1 MLRIRFTSADLARVR
16 VASGPHPLWESVLSI
31 NGLQYHNLPA
41 RYWAWRSAV
50 SEHQDIL
57 RAAYSVVP
65 ASGNFADFLTPSM
78 SSGSSGSSGSSE
90 VDEQFE
96 AIRQVPRA
104 VVRDD
109 LARTY
114 PAAVPRP
121 RWAEDAY
128 DSGRLD
134 PVVQTLERYHHTA
147 VRPVWSAVRTGV
159 EQARQRLTALL
170 LNAGVEGM
178 LSRLHTSI
186 RWHAPVLEADYF
198 TEQTLDLDGRGLL
211 VVPSYFCFGAP
222 VTFIDDELPPTLVL
236 PIQPDDEPFDD
247 TIADLDVLVRLL
259 GPTRAKLLAGLE
271 SAASTSELAHR
282 LGVSPGSI
290 SQHAKV
296 LRESG
301 LITTTRLGQSVDH
314 TLTPLGRAVLRG
326 L

>member
-41 RYWAWRSAV
+41 RYWAWRSAL

-65 ASGNFADFLTPSM
+65 ASGNFADFLTPTSPATD
-78 SSGSSGSSGSSE
+78 
-90 VDEQFE
+90 VDEQFD
-96 AIRQVPRA
+96 AIRRVPQA

-114 PAAVPRP
+114 PAEVPTP
-121 RWAEDAY
+121 RWAEQVY
-128 DSGRLD
+128 DSGRVD

-147 VRPVWSAVRTGV
+147 VRPVWSAVQTGV

-170 LNAGVEGM
+170 LSAGVEGL

-186 RWHAPVLEADYF
+186 RWRDPILEADYL
-198 TEQTLDLDGRGLL
+198 TDQALDLDGRGLL
-211 VVPSYFCFGAP
+211 IVPSYFCFGAP
-222 VTFIDDELPPTLVL
+222 VTFIDGDLPPTLVL
-236 PIQPDDEPFDD
+236 PIQPDDAPVDES
-247 TIADLDVLVRLL
+247 IGDLDVLVRLL
-259 GPTRAKLLAGLE
+259 GPTRAKFLAGLE

-301 LITTTRLGQSVDH
+301 LITTTRFGHSVNH

>member
-41 RYWAWRSAV
+41 RYWAWRSAL

-65 ASGNFADFLTPSM
+65 ASGNFADFLTPTSPATD
-78 SSGSSGSSGSSE
+78 
-90 VDEQFE
+90 VDEQFD
-96 AIRQVPRA
+96 AIRRVPQA

-114 PAAVPRP
+114 PAEVPTP
-121 RWAEDAY
+121 RWAEQVY
-128 DSGRLD
+128 DSGRVD

-147 VRPVWSAVRTGV
+147 VRPVWGAVQTGV

-170 LNAGVEGM
+170 LSAGVEGL

-186 RWHAPVLEADYF
+186 RWRDPVLEADYL
-198 TEQTLDLDGRGLL
+198 TDQTLDLDGRGLL
-211 VVPSYFCFGAP
+211 IVPSYFCFGAP
-222 VTFIDDELPPTLVL
+222 VTFIDGDLPPTLVL
-236 PIQPDDEPFDD
+236 PIQPDDAPVDES
-247 TIADLDVLVRLL
+247 IGDLDVLVRLL
-259 GPTRAKLLAGLE
+259 GPTRAKFLAGLE

-301 LITTTRLGQSVDH
+301 LITTTRFGHSVNH

>member
-16 VASGPHPLWESVLSI
+16 VASEPHPLWESVLSI

-41 RYWAWRSAV
+41 RYWAWRSAL
-50 SEHQDIL
+50 SEHQDML

-65 ASGNFADFLTPSM
+65 ASGNFADFLTPTSPATD
-78 SSGSSGSSGSSE
+78 
-90 VDEQFE
+90 VDEHFD
-96 AIRQVPRA
+96 AIRRVPRA

-114 PAAVPRP
+114 PATVPTP
-121 RWAEDAY
+121 RWAEQVY
-128 DSGRLD
+128 DSGRVD

-147 VRPVWSAVRTGV
+147 VRPVWSAVQTGV

-170 LNAGVEGM
+170 LSAGVEGL

-186 RWHAPVLEADYF
+186 RWRDPVLEADYV
-198 TEQTLDLDGRGLL
+198 TDQTLDLDGRGLL
-211 VVPSYFCFGAP
+211 IVPSYFCFGAP
-222 VTFIDDELPPTLVL
+222 VTFIDGDLPPTLVL
-236 PIQPDDEPFDD
+236 PIQPDDAPVDES
-247 TIADLDVLVRLL
+247 IGDLDVLVRLL
-259 GPTRAKLLAGLE
+259 GPTRARFLAGLE

-301 LITTTRLGQSVDH
+301 LITTTRFGHSVNH

>member
-50 SEHQDIL
+50 SEHPDIL

-65 ASGNFADFLTPSM
+65 ASGNFADFLTPPM
-78 SSGSSGSSGSSE
+78 QSGTTSVE
-90 VDEQFE
+90 EQLD
-96 AIRQVPRA
+96 AIRRVPRA

-114 PAAVPRP
+114 PAAVQTP
-121 RWAEDAY
+121 RWAERAH

-134 PVVQTLERYHHTA
+134 PVVRTLERYHHTA

-178 LSRLHTSI
+178 LSRLHPSI
-186 RWHAPVLEADYF
+186 RWRDPVLEADYV
-198 TEQTLDLDGRGLL
+198 TDQTLDLDGRGLL

-222 VTFIDDELPPTLVL
+222 VTFIDGDLPPTLVL
-236 PIQPDDEPFDD
+236 PIQPDDVPVDER
-247 TIADLDVLVRLL
+247 IADLDVLVRLL

-271 SAASTSELAHR
+271 LAASTSELAHR

-296 LRESG
+296 LRESS
-301 LITTTRLGQSVDH
+301 LITTTRFGHSVDH

>member
-41 RYWAWRSAV
+41 RYWAWRSAL

-65 ASGNFADFLTPSM
+65 ASGNFADFLTPS
-78 SSGSSGSSGSSE
+78 SPSGPD

-114 PAAVPRP
+114 PAAVPTP
-121 RWAEDAY
+121 QWAGHAY

-147 VRPVWSAVRTGV
+147 VRPVWSAIQTGV

-178 LSRLHTSI
+178 LGGLHTSI
-186 RWHAPVLEADYF
+186 RWRAPVLEADYF
-198 TEQTLDLDGRGLL
+198 TDQTLDLDGRGLL

-222 VTFIDDELPPTLVL
+222 VTFIDGDLPPTLVL
-236 PIQPDDEPFDD
+236 PIQPDDEPFDEA
-247 TIADLDVLVRLL
+247 TGDLDVLVRLL

-271 SAASTSELAHR
+271 NAASTTEVAHR

-301 LITTTRLGQSVDH
+301 LITTTRFGHSVNH